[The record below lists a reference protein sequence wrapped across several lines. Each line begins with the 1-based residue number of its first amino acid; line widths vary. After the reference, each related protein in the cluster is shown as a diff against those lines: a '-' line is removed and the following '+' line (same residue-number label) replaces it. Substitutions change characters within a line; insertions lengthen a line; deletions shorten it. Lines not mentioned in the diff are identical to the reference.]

1 METQETALD
10 RIVRMG
16 IRSASPV
23 DLVAVMA
30 SPAKVPGDEE
40 EDLARAMLRRY
51 GINMIGNLG
60 PADLQQMIGGEE
72 YQALRLLAAIELGR
86 RSGLSAKGQV
96 KTISGPDDIAALF
109 AHLAD
114 ENREHFCAVL
124 LNSKNGIIGIR
135 TIHIG
140 TVGMSVV
147 GPREVFREAI
157 REGAASIVVV
167 HNHPSGDPEPSQ
179 EDIDITIK
187 LAGLGRTLEIPLHD
201 HIIIGHHDF
210 VSLRRRRVL

>member
-1 METQETALD
+1 METPETALD

-30 SPAKVPGDEE
+30 SPTKAPGDEE

-179 EDIDITIK
+179 EDIDITVR

-210 VSLRRRRVL
+210 VSLRRRRVI